1 MKETLLKNGT
11 DRLKLFK
18 IHLVVHLFIDSF
30 VYYENNLKSQLL
42 KVSETGAITLKQHW
56 TFNNCKRIL
65 NHVCNTNLLTP
76 G

>member
-42 KVSETGAITLKQHW
+42 KVWKTGAITLKQH
-56 TFNNCKRIL
+56 
-65 NHVCNTNLLTP
+65 
-76 G
+76 